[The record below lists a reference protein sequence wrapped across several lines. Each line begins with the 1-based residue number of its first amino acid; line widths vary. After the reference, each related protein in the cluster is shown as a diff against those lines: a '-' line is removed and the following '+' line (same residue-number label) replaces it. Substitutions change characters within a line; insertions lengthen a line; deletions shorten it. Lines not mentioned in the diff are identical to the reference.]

1 VLIYLYLCHV
11 GHELAD
17 GSEVTA
23 RGGGR
28 SIRSFAN
35 DDCHVMAKHA
45 DIYPSP
51 EELEAVQKLVS
62 TVECALKQV
71 SDWMDN
77 LNASLSKAPTTTTT
91 TDGLL
96 VKGDLDLEL
105 VLMCR
110 DKPTKLL
117 LYTVSANLPL
127 QLQTLTEDK
136 YEVRSS
142 VSESAIWVVNVNDPK
157 FSLKVTLSSLAM
169 RDEHTAI
176 DQEEGVKVEELDEV
190 LDGWRC
196 RAALA
201 TLRHTKWFQARVTN
215 LKSCVIV
222 MRIFRDMCN
231 RLTVW
236 EPLKGWALRRV
247 MECIASGILLPDG
260 PGVHD
265 PCEKE
270 PTYTLTVITGQQA
283 EAITHN
289 AQHALRLLAFGQLY
303 KVLNMNP
310 LTPTKPS
317 HRLSGSDKGTCR
329 KRQHEDRHTDD
340 RQLFKRMKHNLMRV
354 LDSKMMDPHHSMNS
368 LIRLN
373 QVHPGLQY
381 KLLSQSG
388 PVHAPVF
395 TMSVDVHGTVYEA
408 SGTSKKTAKLQVAL
422 KVLQALGYPAVFNVD
437 LDSLSADERSD
448 GEGRNHRS
456 DRNRMSTISSRNS
469 VTSTDTHESRTP
481 GPLLTAG
488 GKNPVMELNEKRR
501 GLKYQLLSET
511 GGSYD
516 KRFIM
521 EASLDLTVEVDK
533 QKFRGLGPNK
543 KAAKASAALA
553 ALKRLFSDSKDPRN
567 KKRRPTTPVGLERGQ
582 GCIEHPTSALPPPMA
597 TSQQAMELHMVMV
610 LQLPSL
616 PMIKGQTNKKES
628 KKRMTGRKG
637 NKQRTACTAEG
648 IHIFHIGGSHQPQP
662 VPSMGRGSGM
672 DQNSWER
679 TDLYCTDRQRDR
691 QTAACGDWRGKQA
704 LQAAP
709 LRKNRPFQIFLKIH
723 SDIHI
728 YYHKRSPP
736 HVVVIH
742 PARNRQP
749 LLGEHSRRRP
759 FQLLPANHPSGLA
772 TGPCGEKGGNQVV
785 VESGALQQEVED
797 VGHPEHVE
805 HTGDT
810 EKHHGIALIRAPF
823 TTLAPL
829 ALRGAEACMALG
841 DLPGVLTADTEDTP
855 IGRTPAKY
863 VPVVAGL
870 PPAKDGGQ
878 EDEGGVEP
886 DEADADAQAAWCDQ
900 CSVGE
905 RLCDGDVAVNTNT
918 RKRRHGHA
926 LQHRHQVAEHLTS
939 ELLVQ
944 PLEVV
949 EQGQGGHQA
958 AHPHQEV
965 CIGHGLDE
973 VAGGVAV
980 EQWSTVKH
988 EDHHQVAADDEDSEE
1003 ENDGRLQ
1010 HASVKGVGVAQA
1022 QQAERRSA
1030 LVHIGRRRHQQPER
1044 KSSSLSA
1051 NPA

>member
-1 VLIYLYLCHV
+1 M
-11 GHELAD
+11 
-17 GSEVTA
+17 
-23 RGGGR
+23 R

-91 TDGLL
+91 DVNAAGDSTGTHGSTKPQSVSILCGVMRVGLVAKGLL

-236 EPLKGWALRRV
+236 EPLKGWPLELICEKAIATCNRPLGPGEALRRV

-270 PTYTLTVITGQQA
+270 PTDTLSVITGQQA

-354 LDSKMMDPHHSMNS
+354 LDSKMMDPNHSMNS

-408 SGTSKKTAKLQVAL
+408 SGASKKTAKLQVAL
-422 KVLQALGYPAVFNVD
+422 KVLQALGYPAVFDVD

-521 EASLDLTVEVDK
+521 EVEVDK

-567 KKRRPTTPVGLERGQ
+567 KKRRPTTPVKRTVSSTVS
-582 GCIEHPTSALPPPMA
+582 IPAHAHSRPRTRPVMHRAPYISAPPTHGYLP
-597 TSQQAMELHMVMV
+597 
-610 LQLPSL
+610 
-616 PMIKGQTNKKES
+616 
-628 KKRMTGRKG
+628 TGYG
-637 NKQRTACTAEG
+637 APYG
-648 IHIFHIGGSHQPQP
+648 YG
-662 VPSMGRGSGM
+662 
-672 DQNSWER
+672 
-679 TDLYCTDRQRDR
+679 
-691 QTAACGDWRGKQA
+691 TAAPFPAYENGHNSMDINHQRGIQ
-704 LQAAP
+704 
-709 LRKNRPFQIFLKIH
+709 
-723 SDIHI
+723 
-728 YYHKRSPP
+728 
-736 HVVVIH
+736 
-742 PARNRQP
+742 
-749 LLGEHSRRRP
+749 
-759 FQLLPANHPSGLA
+759 
-772 TGPCGEKGGNQVV
+772 T
-785 VESGALQQEVED
+785 
-797 VGHPEHVE
+797 
-805 HTGDT
+805 
-810 EKHHGIALIRAPF
+810 
-823 TTLAPL
+823 
-829 ALRGAEACMALG
+829 
-841 DLPGVLTADTEDTP
+841 
-855 IGRTPAKY
+855 
-863 VPVVAGL
+863 
-870 PPAKDGGQ
+870 
-878 EDEGGVEP
+878 
-886 DEADADAQAAWCDQ
+886 
-900 CSVGE
+900 
-905 RLCDGDVAVNTNT
+905 
-918 RKRRHGHA
+918 RRH
-926 LQHRHQVAEHLTS
+926 TK
-939 ELLVQ
+939 
-944 PLEVV
+944 
-949 EQGQGGHQA
+949 
-958 AHPHQEV
+958 V
-965 CIGHGLDE
+965 C
-973 VAGGVAV
+973 
-980 EQWSTVKH
+980 
-988 EDHHQVAADDEDSEE
+988 
-1003 ENDGRLQ
+1003 N
-1010 HASVKGVGVAQA
+1010 
-1022 QQAERRSA
+1022 
-1030 LVHIGRRRHQQPER
+1030 
-1044 KSSSLSA
+1044 
-1051 NPA
+1051 

>member
-1 VLIYLYLCHV
+1 M
-11 GHELAD
+11 
-17 GSEVTA
+17 
-23 RGGGR
+23 R

-91 TDGLL
+91 TDVNAAGDSTGTHGSTKPQSVSILCGVMRVGLVAKGLL

-236 EPLKGWALRRV
+236 EPLKGWPLELICEKAIATCNRPLGPGEALRRV

-270 PTYTLTVITGQQA
+270 PTDTLTVITGQQA

-521 EASLDLTVEVDK
+521 EESLYKHT
-533 QKFRGLGPNK
+533 
-543 KAAKASAALA
+543 
-553 ALKRLFSDSKDPRN
+553 RLRCFLSSK
-567 KKRRPTTPVGLERGQ
+567 T
-582 GCIEHPTSALPPPMA
+582 
-597 TSQQAMELHMVMV
+597 
-610 LQLPSL
+610 
-616 PMIKGQTNKKES
+616 
-628 KKRMTGRKG
+628 
-637 NKQRTACTAEG
+637 
-648 IHIFHIGGSHQPQP
+648 
-662 VPSMGRGSGM
+662 
-672 DQNSWER
+672 
-679 TDLYCTDRQRDR
+679 
-691 QTAACGDWRGKQA
+691 
-704 LQAAP
+704 
-709 LRKNRPFQIFLKIH
+709 LR
-723 SDIHI
+723 
-728 YYHKRSPP
+728 
-736 HVVVIH
+736 
-742 PARNRQP
+742 
-749 LLGEHSRRRP
+749 
-759 FQLLPANHPSGLA
+759 
-772 TGPCGEKGGNQVV
+772 
-785 VESGALQQEVED
+785 
-797 VGHPEHVE
+797 
-805 HTGDT
+805 
-810 EKHHGIALIRAPF
+810 
-823 TTLAPL
+823 
-829 ALRGAEACMALG
+829 
-841 DLPGVLTADTEDTP
+841 
-855 IGRTPAKY
+855 
-863 VPVVAGL
+863 
-870 PPAKDGGQ
+870 
-878 EDEGGVEP
+878 
-886 DEADADAQAAWCDQ
+886 
-900 CSVGE
+900 
-905 RLCDGDVAVNTNT
+905 
-918 RKRRHGHA
+918 
-926 LQHRHQVAEHLTS
+926 
-939 ELLVQ
+939 
-944 PLEVV
+944 
-949 EQGQGGHQA
+949 
-958 AHPHQEV
+958 
-965 CIGHGLDE
+965 
-973 VAGGVAV
+973 
-980 EQWSTVKH
+980 
-988 EDHHQVAADDEDSEE
+988 
-1003 ENDGRLQ
+1003 
-1010 HASVKGVGVAQA
+1010 
-1022 QQAERRSA
+1022 
-1030 LVHIGRRRHQQPER
+1030 
-1044 KSSSLSA
+1044 
-1051 NPA
+1051 